1 MTSDDIYALL
11 ATKPHNPHYLKRYV
25 KFIFSCTH
33 QTGEYVEKHHICPK
47 AKDLFPEYKSF
58 RKYPWNKVYLTA
70 RQHILAHVLLWK
82 TFSGSQ
88 IFALNCMLDHF
99 NSSTNPWLKNRIVPL
114 STQIRYLAKI
124 RKEKSERTSIQHK
137 GKSSYKDNSGNK
149 YYLNIDDP
157 LIQELNLVGNNAG
170 IQFSDETKHR
180 LRNCN
185 RKTATVQLYFL
196 DSKIKVKYNTNP
208 ELYVSL
214 IDQGWLP
221 YHTEDDLKYIRERQG
236 MKTSLKL
243 KGRTAYA
250 RQDGSYYGK
259 LYKDDPAI
267 KELNLILYKT
277 ETQVE
282 SNRRNQRIAA
292 KRNIGSTVYNNGEI
306 EIKRHAHPGEGWVVG
321 RLPRLKSHDMNQ
333 RVAASKARKNTFVV
347 NDGVRNKYLK
357 IGEPVPDGYSIG
369 MAPRVQR

>member
-1 MTSDDIYALL
+1 MTSEDIYAIL
-11 ATKPHNPHYLKRYV
+11 ASKPHNSHYLKRYV

-33 QTGEYVEKHHICPK
+33 QPGEYTEKHHICPK
-47 AKDLFPEYKSF
+47 ATDLFPEYRSF
-58 RKYPWNKVYLTA
+58 RQYPWNRVVLTA
-70 RQHILAHVLLWK
+70 RQHIIAHLLLWK
-82 TFSGSQ
+82 SFPSFSGACSP
-88 IFALNCMLDHF
+88 IYYMLNVQNSDTIRFSRRKIPSSILTRYVATIKTEFF
-99 NSSTNPWLKNRIVPL
+99 NKQLGFST
-114 STQIRYLAKI
+114 
-124 RKEKSERTSIQHK
+124 
-137 GKSSYKDNSGNK
+137 YKDSNGVK
-149 YYLNIDDP
+149 YFLHRDDP

-208 ELYVSL
+208 GLYVSL

-357 IGEPVPDGYSIG
+357 IGEPLPDGYSIG